1 MPMSVFFSGFPSFP
15 NIEVLNRTIEGFI
28 KIGVVGASK
37 VAVEETYDCLKKGK
51 FSVEK
56 LDDALRKVCRGG
68 AYWGTTAGAYV
79 GMEYGM
85 ERIRGTR
92 DWNAMLGGAI
102 TGALISAAHGHGR
115 DQVIANAI
123 TIGAL
128 ATAAKLINN
137 LDYESDDGDEL
148 DDWAE
153 GRPHFPLVSFP

>member
-92 DWNAMLGGAI
+92 DWRQMAQL
-102 TGALISAAHGHGR
+102 LFYS
-115 DQVIANAI
+115 
-123 TIGAL
+123 
-128 ATAAKLINN
+128 
-137 LDYESDDGDEL
+137 
-148 DDWAE
+148 
-153 GRPHFPLVSFP
+153 LVSLLSLMT